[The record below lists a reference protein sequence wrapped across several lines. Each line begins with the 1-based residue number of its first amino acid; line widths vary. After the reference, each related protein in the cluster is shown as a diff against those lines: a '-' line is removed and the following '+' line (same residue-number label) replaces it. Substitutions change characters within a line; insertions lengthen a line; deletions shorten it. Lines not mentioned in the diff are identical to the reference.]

1 LGFKVTVLSGAEQGR
16 SFEFDRIE
24 VTFGRT
30 MENDVVLADPG
41 ISRQHLSIRNKG
53 GAFILRDMGSSN
65 GTMLNGKKVQEEV
78 LKPGDVIV
86 MGGAKVRFDGGS
98 GGAESAP
105 AASQK
110 ALTGDRGA
118 RGARGARGRAAR
130 SGAGRAKRSPERAAK
145 AARARAA
152 RGERAGGG
160 GRDARA
166 NKKAAGPLIRS
177 KGARKREAKQKI
189 ASGDLGTN
197 RASAGVI
204 RRLKIWFG
212 GLEKKKKILI
222 VSVFGLLL
230 LFASAGVFW
239 GGKQVVHDM
248 SWYDQDIFG
257 VDEKT
262 GKRSTIYGVGRVD
275 TGCKFRVAFQFK
287 YASGRATLSYRVGN
301 VSQKGEVQILLNG
314 EHVQFAPLTLE
325 GLSPPMTID
334 LPRKHL
340 IENEINK
347 IEFMNA
353 LNRENPPVLET
364 WSVVIDQ
371 IKEVPI
377 PAPDKE
383 KAEASYVKAKRAY
396 KERTVEP
403 GNAYRAME
411 HYQKVR
417 DYLELL
423 PEDARPTMYNES
435 TEKVREIDKELNKRF
450 VNMKFQA
457 AQKVQFKRYKE
468 AKDIF
473 RLILL
478 TFPNQE
484 DSRYQ
489 MAEREYDKFQ

>member
-1 LGFKVTVLSGAEQGR
+1 MGFKVTVLSGAEQGR

-53 GAFILRDMGSSN
+53 GAFIMKDMGSSN
-65 GTMLNGKKVQEEV
+65 GTILNGKKVQEEV

-98 GGAESAP
+98 GGGGGAP
-105 AASQK
+105 AASRK
-110 ALTGDRGA
+110 ASA
-118 RGARGARGRAAR
+118 AARGARGRAAR
-130 SGAGRAKRSPERAAK
+130 SGGRAKRSPERAAK

-160 GRDARA
+160 GRDAPA
-166 NKKAAGPLIRS
+166 NKKAVGPLIHS
-177 KGARKREAKQKI
+177 KGARKREKKQKI
-189 ASGDLGTN
+189 PAGALGTN
-197 RASAGVI
+197 RASGGVI
-204 RRLKIWFG
+204 WRFKAWFG
-212 GLEKKKKILI
+212 GLDKKKKILI
-222 VSVFGLLL
+222 VSVFGLLV
-230 LFASAGVFW
+230 LFAVAGAFM
-239 GGKQVVHDM
+239 GGKQVVHGM

-257 VDEKT
+257 IDEKT
-262 GKRSTIYGVGRVD
+262 GNRPTIYGVGRVD

-347 IEFMNA
+347 IEFMNT
-353 LNRENPPVLET
+353 LNRESPPVLET
-364 WSVVIDQ
+364 WSVVMDR

-383 KAEASYVKAKRAY
+383 KANASYFKAKRAY

-423 PEDARPTMYNES
+423 PEDARPAIYNES

>member
-1 LGFKVTVLSGAEQGR
+1 MLSGAEQGR

-53 GAFILRDMGSSN
+53 GAFIMKDMGSSN

-98 GGAESAP
+98 GGGGGAP
-105 AASQK
+105 AASRK
-110 ALTGDRGA
+110 ASA
-118 RGARGARGRAAR
+118 AARGARGRAAR
-130 SGAGRAKRSPERAAK
+130 SGGGRAKRSPERAAK

-160 GRDARA
+160 GRDASA
-166 NKKAAGPLIRS
+166 NKKSAGPIIHS
-177 KGARKREAKQKI
+177 KGARKREKKQKI
-189 ASGDLGTN
+189 PAGDLGTN
-197 RASAGVI
+197 RASGGLI
-204 RRLKIWFG
+204 RRFKVWFG

-222 VSVFGLLL
+222 VSVFGLLM
-230 LFASAGVFW
+230 LFAVAGAFM
-239 GGKQVVHDM
+239 GGKQVVHGM
-248 SWYDQDIFG
+248 SWYDLDVFG

-262 GKRSTIYGVGRVD
+262 GSRPTIYGVGRVD

-347 IEFMNA
+347 IEFMNT
-353 LNRENPPVLET
+353 LNRESPPVLET
-364 WSVVIDQ
+364 WSVVMDR

-377 PAPDKE
+377 PSPDKK
-383 KAEASYVKAKRAY
+383 KADASYTKAKRAY

-423 PEDARPTMYNES
+423 PEDARPSIYNES

>member
-1 LGFKVTVLSGAEQGR
+1 
-16 SFEFDRIE
+16 
-24 VTFGRT
+24 
-30 MENDVVLADPG
+30 
-41 ISRQHLSIRNKG
+41 
-53 GAFILRDMGSSN
+53 
-65 GTMLNGKKVQEEV
+65 
-78 LKPGDVIV
+78 
-86 MGGAKVRFDGGS
+86 
-98 GGAESAP
+98 
-105 AASQK
+105 
-110 ALTGDRGA
+110 
-118 RGARGARGRAAR
+118 
-130 SGAGRAKRSPERAAK
+130 AKRSPERAAK

-160 GRDARA
+160 GRDASA
-166 NKKAAGPLIRS
+166 NKKAAGPVIRS
-177 KGARKREAKQKI
+177 KGTRKREGKQKI
-189 ASGDLGTN
+189 PAGDLGTN
-197 RASAGVI
+197 RASGGAI
-204 RRLKIWFG
+204 RRFKVWFG

-222 VSVFGLLL
+222 VSVFGLLM
-230 LFASAGVFW
+230 LFAAAGAFM
-239 GGKQVVHDM
+239 GGKQVVHGM
-248 SWYDQDIFG
+248 SWYDQDVFG
-257 VDEKT
+257 IDEKT
-262 GKRSTIYGVGRVD
+262 GNRPTIYGVGRVD

-347 IEFMNA
+347 IEFMNT

-364 WSVVIDQ
+364 WSVVMDR

-383 KAEASYVKAKRAY
+383 KAQASYIKAKRAY

-423 PEDARPTMYNES
+423 PEDARPAIYNEA
-435 TEKVREIDKELNKRF
+435 TETVREIDKELNKRF

-457 AQKVQFKRYKE
+457 AQKIQFKRYKE